1 MASAT
6 PAGGEGSRERTIRVA
21 LADDRSREG
30 DAHLPGRDE
39 LVVKAEAPARSAVE
53 IVALA

>member
-6 PAGGEGSRERTIRVA
+6 PAGGERSGKRTIRVA